1 MFSIIEISSILTA
14 ALTISCRISIAAQVL
29 IALAILFTFGL
40 QFFVPMDIL
49 WRKLQNRV
57 SKDKHN
63 RTQVILR
70 TAIIIIMGGIGIAV
84 PNLDPIISLVG
95 AVFFSVLG
103 ILVPA
108 IIETV
113 YYWPNLGSGKWILW
127 KNIVLSLFAIFALV
141 TGSIVS
147 IQDIIKEYSGEH

>member
-1 MFSIIEISSILTA
+1 MVTLKSFTCSISVI
-14 ALTISCRISIAAQVL
+14 AQVL

-49 WRKLQNRV
+49 WRKIQHRF
-57 SKDKHN
+57 SKENHN
-63 RTQVILR
+63 RTQIILR
-70 TAIIIIMGGIGIAV
+70 TGIIIIMGAVAIAV

-108 IIETV
+108 VIETV
-113 YYWPNLGSGKWILW
+113 YYWPNLGAGKWILI
-127 KNIVLSLFAIFALV
+127 KNIILSIFAIFALV

-147 IQDIIKEYSGEH
+147 VQEIIHEYSK

>member
-1 MFSIIEISSILTA
+1 MISFLSP
-14 ALTISCRISIAAQVL
+14 RISIVAQVL

-49 WRKLQNRV
+49 WRKLSERFP
-57 SKDKHN
+57 KDKHN
-63 RTQVILR
+63 RTQIILR
-70 TAIIIIMGGIGIAV
+70 TGIIIIMAAIAIAV

-108 IIETV
+108 VIETV
-113 YYWPNLGSGKWILW
+113 YVYPNLGIGKWILI
-127 KNIVLSLFAIFALV
+127 KNIFLSVFAIFALIS
-141 TGSIVS
+141 GSIVS
-147 IQDIIKEYSGEH
+147 IQNIIEEYSGSGH

>member
-1 MFSIIEISSILTA
+1 MSSFSISI
-14 ALTISCRISIAAQVL
+14 IAQVL
-29 IALAILFTFGL
+29 IAVAILFTFGL

-49 WRKLQNRV
+49 WRKIQHRF
-57 SKDKHN
+57 SKDKHS
-63 RTQVILR
+63 RTQIILR
-70 TAIIIIMGGIGIAV
+70 SGIIIIMGAIGVAV

-108 IIETV
+108 VIETV
-113 YYWPNLGSGKWILW
+113 YCWPNLGAGKWILI
-127 KNIVLSLFAIFALV
+127 KNVILSVFAIFALV

-147 IQDIIKEYSGEH
+147 IQDIIETYSGEEH

>member
-1 MFSIIEISSILTA
+1 M
-14 ALTISCRISIAAQVL
+14 L

-49 WRKLQNRV
+49 WRKIQHRF
-57 SKDKHN
+57 SKENHN
-63 RTQVILR
+63 RTQIILR
-70 TAIIIIMGGIGIAV
+70 TGIIIIMGAVAVAV

-108 IIETV
+108 VIETV
-113 YYWPNLGSGKWILW
+113 YYWPDLGAGKWILI
-127 KNIVLSLFAIFALV
+127 KNIILSIFAIFALV

-147 IQDIIKEYSGEH
+147 VQEIIHEYSK

>member
-1 MFSIIEISSILTA
+1 M
-14 ALTISCRISIAAQVL
+14 AQVL

-49 WRKLQNRV
+49 WRKIQHRF

-63 RTQVILR
+63 RTQIYLR
-70 TAIIIIMGGIGIAV
+70 TGIIIIMGAIGVAV

-113 YYWPNLGSGKWILW
+113 YYWPDLGKMNWILI
-127 KNIVLSLFAIFALV
+127 KNIILSLFAIFALV

-147 IQDIIKEYSGEH
+147 VQDIIKEYSGEAH

>member
-1 MFSIIEISSILTA
+1 MLIFDSFTHFCIFSSI
-14 ALTISCRISIAAQVL
+14 SIVAQVL
-29 IALAILFTFGL
+29 IAVAILFTFGL

-49 WRKLQNRV
+49 WRKIQHRF
-57 SKDKHN
+57 SKDNHS
-63 RTQVILR
+63 RTQIILR
-70 TAIIIIMGGIGIAV
+70 TGIIIIMGAIAVAV

-108 IIETV
+108 VIETV
-113 YYWPNLGSGKWILW
+113 YCWPALGKYNWILI
-127 KNIVLSLFAIFALV
+127 KNVILSLFAILALV

-147 IQDIIKEYSGEH
+147 VEQIIEEYSS

>member
-1 MFSIIEISSILTA
+1 M
-14 ALTISCRISIAAQVL
+14 L

-49 WRKLQNRV
+49 WRKIQNRFA
-57 SKDKHN
+57 KDNHN
-63 RTQVILR
+63 RTQIILR
-70 TAIIIIMGGIGIAV
+70 TGIIFIMGAIGVAV

-108 IIETV
+108 VIETV
-113 YYWPNLGSGKWILW
+113 YVHGCGSSNFGWILV
-127 KNIVLSLFAIFALV
+127 KNIILGAFSIFALV
-141 TGSIVS
+141 SGSIVS
-147 IQDIIKEYSGEH
+147 IEEIIKEYSGESH

>member
-1 MFSIIEISSILTA
+1 MTQSLY
-14 ALTISCRISIAAQVL
+14 RIAVVAQVL

-49 WRKLQNRV
+49 WRKIQHRFA
-57 SKDKHN
+57 KDSHN

-70 TAIIIIMGGIGIAV
+70 TAIIIIMGAVAVAV

-113 YYWPNLGSGKWILW
+113 YYWPDLGTAKWILI
-127 KNIVLSLFAIFALV
+127 KNVILGLFAIFALV

-147 IQDIIKEYSGEH
+147 VQDIIREYSGEHSE